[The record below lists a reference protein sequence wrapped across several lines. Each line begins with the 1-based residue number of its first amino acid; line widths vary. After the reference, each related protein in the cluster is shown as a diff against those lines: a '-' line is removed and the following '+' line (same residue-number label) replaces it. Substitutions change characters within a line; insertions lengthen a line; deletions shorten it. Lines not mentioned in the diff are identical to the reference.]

1 MEAANSLCSFRFPR
15 KSMKPRILIIDDE
28 VEILEN
34 LDRLLSDEGYDCFTL
49 AEPRRFRELMP
60 EARPDVLI
68 TDLRMPVVD
77 GMTLLA
83 IAKADD
89 PLLPVIVITGH
100 ATVGSAVEAIQ
111 EGAFDYL
118 AKPFSADQLAVVVDR
133 AIRYRRLMVENEELK
148 GLAGRTG
155 PNIIGSS
162 SQTAR
167 LLDQI
172 QRVAPT
178 DANVLIV
185 GESGTGKELVAQ
197 GVHHASRRNKG
208 PFIPVDCAS
217 LPEGLLES
225 ELFGHEKGAFTGAV
239 AQRKGLVEDANGGTL
254 FLDEIGEMPLALQ
267 AKLLRVLEQRQVRR
281 VGRSQTV
288 DVDVRFVAATNVDL
302 EAAVKDGAFREDLY
316 YRLNVVKLS
325 VPPLRARP
333 GDIVLLAEHFLRNF
347 ATTSH
352 RSPPMVSPDAWDALE
367 RFRWP
372 GNVRQLRNVIERAVA
387 LDSDGKVTVADLP
400 SELRMDSTNGVGPE
414 PQRDGAP
421 RLKTNF
427 AAVPYAEAR
436 DEAMNTFRSAYLQ
449 QLLDMHEG
457 NISQAA
463 RSAGISRRTL
473 HRWLSGGGTDSGEG

>member
-1 MEAANSLCSFRFPR
+1 MS
-15 KSMKPRILIIDDE
+15 KPRILIIDDE

-34 LDRLLSDEGYDCFTL
+34 LDRLLSDEGYECFTL
-49 AEPRRFRELMP
+49 PEPQRFREVMP
-60 EARPDVLI
+60 EARPDVMI

-77 GMTLLA
+77 GMTLLS

-100 ATVGSAVEAIQ
+100 ASVGSAVEAIQ

-118 AKPFSADQLAVVVDR
+118 AKPFTADQLAVVVDR
-133 AIRYRRLMVENEELK
+133 AVRYRRLMVENEELR
-148 GLAGRTG
+148 GLTGRSG
-155 PNIIGSS
+155 PTIIGSS
-162 SQTAR
+162 RVTSR

-172 QRVAPT
+172 RRVAPT
-178 DANVLIV
+178 DASVLIV

-197 GVHHASRRNKG
+197 SVHHFSRRSKG

-225 ELFGHEKGAFTGAV
+225 ELFGHEKGAFTGAIS
-239 AQRKGLVEDANGGTL
+239 QRKGLIEDAHGGTV

-267 AKLLRVLEQRQVRR
+267 AKLLRALEQRQVRR
-281 VGRSQTV
+281 VGQSRTV

-302 EAAVKDGAFREDLY
+302 EAAVRDGSFREDLY
-316 YRLNVVKLS
+316 YRLNVVKLA
-325 VPPLRARP
+325 VPPLRARR
-333 GDIVLLAEHFLRNF
+333 DDVVLLAEHFLRSF
-347 ATTSH
+347 AATSD
-352 RSPPMVSPDAWDALE
+352 RSPPMVSPDAWEALE
-367 RFRWP
+367 GYRWP

-387 LDSDGKVTVADLP
+387 LDSDGKVTLADLP
-400 SELRMDSTNGVGPE
+400 AEFRVGGSNGNDPANE
-414 PQRDGAP
+414 WEGAP
-421 RLKTNF
+421 KLKTNF

-436 DEAMNTFRSAYLQ
+436 DEAMTAFRTAYLE

-463 RSAGISRRTL
+463 RTAGISRRTL
-473 HRWLSGGGTDSGEG
+473 HRWLSGDGVDAQHP